1 MTTPATPA
9 AAAPAATPAA
19 AVNDSLLP
27 AEPAAPA
34 SAPPAAAAPAAST
47 PATTPP
53 AAAPAAS
60 TPATTPPAD
69 EAKWFY
75 GDGTPGKGEPPSWYL
90 ADKYKTVE
98 AQAQAY
104 PELAK
109 RFGAFVGAPKEG
121 YKLELP
127 ADIGVTAEFDEQ
139 NPLLKGFKDWAAT
152 AQLSQQGFSQVL
164 GMLAQYEAAQQPDM
178 AQIKTEIGDNA
189 DGRLAA
195 VAQWGKANLDPA
207 LYQDLRSSMS
217 GANAAIV
224 FKTVEA
230 IVNKTRQPATPKPGA
245 DVVAAQLQGE
255 AAIKAKMGERDANG
269 QLKFMTDSIFRNEV
283 EKQLLALERAKQ
295 PAVTV

>member
-19 AVNDSLLP
+19 APAIDSLLP
-27 AEPAAPA
+27 DPADAPAAPVAPAAPA
-34 SAPPAAAAPAAST
+34 APAAAAPAA
-47 PATTPP
+47 PAAPAVAPATPP
-53 AAAPAAS
+53 AE
-60 TPATTPPAD
+60 PP
-69 EAKWFY
+69 KWFY
-75 GDGTPGKGEPPSWYL
+75 GDGTPGKGEPPAWYL

-127 ADIGVTAEFDEQ
+127 ADLGVTAEFETD
-139 NPLLKGFKDWAAT
+139 NPLLTEFREWAQS

-164 GMLAQYEAAQQPDM
+164 GMLAKYEAAQQPDM
-178 AQIKTEIGDNA
+178 TQIKSAIGERA
-189 DGRLAA
+189 DERLAA
-195 VAQWGKANLDPA
+195 VAQWGKANLDAATYGA
-207 LYQDLRSSMS
+207 LRESMS
-217 GANAAIV
+217 GANAAVV
-224 FKTVEA
+224 FRAVEA
-230 IVNKTRQPATPKPGA
+230 LVNKTRQPATPKPGD

-255 AAIKAKMGERDANG
+255 AAIKAKMAERDASG
-269 QLKFMTDSIFRNEV
+269 QLKFMTDPVFRNQV
-283 EKQLLALERAKQ
+283 EQQLVALEKAKQ